1 MGYEETSPL
10 TAPMSLSKL
19 FEPRSIAVI
28 GASSNPERI
37 GGRPIAYLLR
47 EWLPRDPRRRL
58 YPVNPGRT
66 VLQGQRSYRSMA
78 EIGTPVDLAII
89 AVPSPSVLAAVRD
102 CVSARCQTAIICSA
116 GFAETGD
123 EGKALQAQIVRL
135 AKGSKMRLLGPN
147 CLGLFNLHDGVF
159 ATFAEAGTFTDHMA
173 GHIAIASQSG
183 ATMSQLLMLAR
194 GRGIGLGKMISTGN
208 ECDIDVAECIAYFAA
223 DPQTKVILAYLEG
236 CADGER
242 LVAALEAARQARKP
256 VIVLKIGRSSAGRMA
271 AQSHTGALAG
281 EDRIFDAIFEQ
292 YGAHRAESFDDA
304 LDVAYVCAAS
314 GVATGK
320 RVGLVTISGGAGALM
335 ADIAVEVGLEV
346 APLPAKTATGL
357 AQLLPFATP
366 ANPLDTTAHA
376 LNDLSLPPRF
386 ARAML
391 DAGYDALIFFL
402 AYMGQSPRIFT
413 PLVETLGAVREAYP
427 NTPFVFCSLFTPTS
441 TKIAASLGFLV
452 FEDPSRAVKAIA
464 AWARLGNAV
473 PPPHEERRHRE
484 PVHLPERSLNE
495 LDTKVLLGSIAIGR
509 PREHLATTANDAVTA
524 ACAIG
529 FPVVMKI
536 VSADVRHKSEVGG
549 VALDIRDIDAAR
561 RRYQLLVDLSRHA
574 TKPITIEGV
583 LVSKQMTDGVEMV
596 LGSIADP
603 CFGPMV
609 MLGMGGILIELL
621 NDVAFRRP
629 PLSRR
634 DAEAMIDAL
643 RGARLLGGLRG
654 KPAVDRDALVTAI
667 VEFSDLIETYGGKA
681 SIEINPLLVRYG
693 DKGVVALD
701 ALFTRHA

>member
-1 MGYEETSPL
+1 
-10 TAPMSLSKL
+10 MSLSKL
-19 FEPRSIAVI
+19 FEPQSIAVI

-37 GGRPIAYLLR
+37 GGRPVAYLLR

-66 VLQGQRSYRSMA
+66 VLQGQRSYRSMS
-78 EIGTPVDLAII
+78 EIGVPVDLAII
-89 AVPSPSVLAAVRD
+89 AVPSSSVLAAVRD
-102 CVSARCQTAIICSA
+102 CVSARCHAAIICSA
-116 GFAETGD
+116 GFAETG
-123 EGKALQAQIVRL
+123 EAGKALQAQIVRL
-135 AKGSKMRLLGPN
+135 AKGAKMRLLGPN
-147 CLGLFNLHDGVF
+147 CLGLLNMHAGLF
-159 ATFAEAGTFTDHMA
+159 ATFAEAGNFTDHSA
-173 GHIAIASQSG
+173 GNIAIASQSG

-194 GRGIGLGKMISTGN
+194 GRGIGLGRIISTGN

-236 CADGER
+236 CASGER
-242 LVAALEAARQARKP
+242 LVAALDAARQARKP
-256 VIVLKIGRSSAGRMA
+256 VIILKIGRSAAGRMA

-281 EDRIFDAIFEQ
+281 EDRIFDAIFDQ
-292 YGAHRAESFDDA
+292 YGAYRAESFDDA

-314 GVATGK
+314 GRAFGK
-320 RVGLVTISGGAGALM
+320 RIGLVTISGGAGALM
-335 ADIAVEVGLEV
+335 ADVAVKAGLDV
-346 APLPAKTATGL
+346 APLPPKTAAAL
-357 AQLLPFATP
+357 AQLLPFATS

-391 DAGYDALIFFL
+391 DAGYDAIIFFL

-413 PLVETLGAVREAYP
+413 PLVESLGMVRGAYP
-427 NTPFVFCSLFTPTS
+427 DTPFVFCSLFTPTS

-464 AWARLGNAV
+464 AWVWLTQPIKADPPQQDRPPREAV
-473 PPPHEERRHRE
+473 HVPD
-484 PVHLPERSLNE
+484 RSLNE
-495 LDTKVLLGSIAIGR
+495 RETKVLLGSIAIGR
-509 PREHLATTANDAVTA
+509 PREHLATNANDAVAA

-536 VSADVRHKSEVGG
+536 VSSDVRHKSEVGG

-561 RRYQLLVDLSRHA
+561 RRYQLLVDLSRRA
-574 TKPITIEGV
+574 GAPITIEGV
-583 LVSKQMTDGVEMV
+583 LVSKQMNDGIEMI
-596 LGSIADP
+596 LGSVIDP
-603 CFGPMV
+603 CFGPMI

-621 NDVAFRRP
+621 DDVAFRRP

-634 DAEAMIDAL
+634 DAETMIEAL
-643 RGARLLGGLRG
+643 RGARLLDGLRG

-667 VEFSDLIETYGGKA
+667 VEFSELVESYGGQA
-681 SIEINPLLVRYG
+681 SLEINPLLVRHG